1 VARQRAASDNCAMT
15 SDAGMTPGRELA
27 GNVALITG
35 GGRNIGQAIA
45 LSLAAGGA
53 SVMVNV
59 ARSLADAAE
68 TVRLVEA
75 NGGRAASCVADV
87 TRPDEVAAMV
97 AATVERFGRID
108 ALVNNAAVRTE
119 QAFADMPFAD
129 WRRILSV
136 ILDGA
141 FLCTQA
147 CLPHLARRG
156 SGAVV
161 NIGGESGHRGAAGRA
176 HVVTAKA
183 GLAGMTKALALEL
196 APQRIT
202 VNCVVPGRIDTVR
215 EPVAA
220 PGAPVHRAAVPPLG
234 RLGAPEEVAAMVR
247 VLCGP
252 DARYVTGQAIHV
264 NGGGWMP

>member
-1 VARQRAASDNCAMT
+1 MT
-15 SDAGMTPGRELA
+15 SEAGMTPGRELA

-35 GGRNIGQAIA
+35 GGRNIGRAIA

-59 ARSLADAAE
+59 AHARADAAE

-75 NGGRAASCVADV
+75 NGGKAACCVADV
-87 TRPDEVAAMV
+87 TRPEEVAALV
-97 AATVERFGRID
+97 TATVERFGRID
-108 ALVNNAAVRTE
+108 ALVNNAALRTE
-119 QAFADMPFAD
+119 QAFADMQFTD

-147 CLPHLARRG
+147 CLPHLALRG
-156 SGAVV
+156 NGAIV

-183 GLAGMTKALALEL
+183 GLAGLTKALALEL

-220 PGAPVHRAAVPPLG
+220 AGTPVHRAAVPPLG

-247 VLCGP
+247 MLCGP
-252 DARYVTGQAIHV
+252 DARYVTGQAVHV